1 MHVHAAV
8 SFENKRSIAG
18 RGRIRLL
25 EAVGREG
32 SISAAARATGL
43 SYKAAWDA
51 IEGLNTLFGRA
62 LVEARSG
69 GARGGGTQL
78 TKSGIQVVET
88 LTRLEGELSRA
99 LLRLEPDLR
108 GNGIAVSNLVPGF
121 LLRTSARNALR
132 GVITSIKTDAVSA
145 DITLAV
151 APRTSL
157 RAIITRRSVEEL
169 GLCPGR
175 DALALV
181 KASLIS
187 ITKERDAR
195 NGKIAGNRIA
205 GRLIRKELG
214 QHDTELAIDVGAG
227 ETLVATIRTSRLK
240 TMRLKKLDE
249 VWAAFDPRH
258 VILAVG

>member
-1 MHVHAAV
+1 MQVHAAV
-8 SFENKRSIAG
+8 SFESKRSIAG
-18 RGRIRLL
+18 RDRIRLL

-51 IEGLNTLFGRA
+51 IDGLNALFGRA

-69 GARGGGTQL
+69 GPRGGGTQL
-78 TKSGIQVVET
+78 TKSGIRVVET

-99 LLRLEPDLR
+99 LHRLEPELR
-108 GNGIAVSNLVPGF
+108 NSGIAVSNLVPGF

-132 GVITSIKTDAVSA
+132 GVVTSIKTDAVSA
-145 DITLAV
+145 DV
-151 APRTSL
+151 ALTIAPQTTI

-175 DALALV
+175 DVLALI

-187 ITKERDAR
+187 IAGERDAR
-195 NGKIAGNRIA
+195 LGAAAENRLAGKLVRKQAGA
-205 GRLIRKELG
+205 
-214 QHDTELAIDVGAG
+214 HDTELIIDVGAG
-227 ETLVATIRTSRLK
+227 AALVATVKTSRVK
-240 TMRLKKLDE
+240 AMRLRKRDS

>member
-145 DITLAV
+145 DVTLAV

-157 RAIITRRSVEEL
+157 RAIITRRSVEEFGTL
-169 GLCPGR
+169 PG
-175 DALALV
+175 
-181 KASLIS
+181 
-187 ITKERDAR
+187 AR
-195 NGKIAGNRIA
+195 RS
-205 GRLIRKELG
+205 RLG
-214 QHDTELAIDVGAG
+214 QGFADLDYEGTRRPQWQSCWKPHRRKAHSQGTRETRHRVG
-227 ETLVATIRTSRLK
+227 
-240 TMRLKKLDE
+240 
-249 VWAAFDPRH
+249 H
-258 VILAVG
+258 